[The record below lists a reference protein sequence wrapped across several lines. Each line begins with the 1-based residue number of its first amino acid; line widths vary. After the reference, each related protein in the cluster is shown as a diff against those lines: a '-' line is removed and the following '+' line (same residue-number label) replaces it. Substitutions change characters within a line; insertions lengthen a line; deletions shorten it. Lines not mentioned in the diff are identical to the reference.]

1 MKMKFKYWSDYLL
14 KSSGKSRKKEKK
26 SNCTE
31 ASFSADC
38 SSVREGKKK
47 KPTTTTNTTNK
58 AMDMRD
64 LHASSVQTL
73 QASFPNIPSSQ
84 LFFLEIL

>member
-38 SSVREGKKK
+38 SSVREEKK
-47 KPTTTTNTTNK
+47 
-58 AMDMRD
+58 
-64 LHASSVQTL
+64 HH
-73 QASFPNIPSSQ
+73 
-84 LFFLEIL
+84 